1 MKMISSVVLVITLTF
16 FVELGFAQGRYFEGM
31 PIKPNCPCEVPLI
44 FRGRQSEINPN
55 PVNPTF
61 NCILSLPTASTAP
74 EGIYLFKRKKKRPRP
89 AYPKQTN
96 IIRF

>member
-74 EGIYLFKRKKKRPRP
+74 EGIYLFKRKRKSIPP
-89 AYPKQTN
+89 IYPKTST
-96 IIRF
+96 IIRL